1 MLIIFP
7 DHKVDHTLLQRWW
20 AECSHSPLPTV
31 ETTETTGL
39 LYIPL
44 LRQSQKKT
52 SPKKSGKKSG
62 GMFQVLTPSIL
73 PVCFNIPGGPTNGDQ
88 PTKNRVNLGTY
99 GDQADD
105 SIKPPCQQHG
115 LSLPAC
121 RRRFGIPGGTNHLG
135 GWGCRWVGVTT
146 PWGNRGLRKNNRVE
160 LSIYP

>member
-1 MLIIFP
+1 MLRTSP

-62 GMFQVLTPSIL
+62 GMFQVLTHP
-73 PVCFNIPGGPTNGDQ
+73 FNTTGLFHIPGGPTNGDQ
-88 PTKNRVNLGTY
+88 PTKPNGSTSEPTGIQV
-99 GDQADD
+99 DD

-115 LSLPAC
+115 LSLPTC
-121 RRRFGIPGGTNHLG
+121 KRRGTNHLLG
-135 GWGCRWVGVTT
+135 GWGSIPWWGFS
-146 PWGNRGLRKNNRVE
+146 PWGNRGLRKITWVE
-160 LSIYP
+160 LWGP